1 MDIAVNE
8 CLNNDLEW
16 AEFINACLPEDGS
29 PSNIGILKGKKRIK
43 LTIIRPKEP
52 LLVDIQSFDKDDIDR
67 LISIGYRL
75 GKEKMNAFES

>member
-16 AEFINACLPEDGS
+16 AEFMNACLPEDGS
-29 PSNIGILKGKKRIK
+29 AAVEGILKGRQRIK

-67 LISIGYRL
+67 LISIGYRQ
-75 GKEKMNAFES
+75 GKEKMGLVD